1 MVSYLNTATK
11 QLLIPKVNPDI
22 CIGCGGC
29 EYACPTKPYKA
40 IYVDGN
46 PVHKLAEK
54 PAEKKMDKRVNYKED
69 FPF

>member
-1 MVSYLNTATK
+1 M
-11 QLLIPKVNPDI
+11 IPEVNPDI
-22 CIGCGGC
+22 CVGCGGC

-46 PVHKLAEK
+46 PVHKRAQK
-54 PAEKKMDKRVNYKED
+54 PAEKVVEKKVDYRED